1 MRRQG
6 VKNSIA
12 TDNVSPLD
20 PAIVARD
27 VLLKKGRR
35 IGRFVIGCRLL
46 IHEFNCYENFVIV
59 FSSLT
64 CTELAAMSSMKTKD
78 KDNKFALLW
87 RESQLCLPYE

>member
-59 FSSLT
+59 FSTLT

-87 RESQLCLPYE
+87 GEAQ